1 MTSPAH
7 CKLCGEPHW
16 SYEPHKFPKDLK
28 VRKMVQQFTGKVIEG
43 KGRIVEAAVVK
54 ARKPVTI
61 PVTEEPPE
69 TLNIVSAVATQEK
82 PVTSPVLVCA
92 APDCSNQLTLPK
104 RGPRPVYCS
113 AVCRVRASRR
123 K

>member
-16 SYEPHKFPKDLK
+16 SYEPHKFQKDLK

-54 ARKPVTI
+54 AR
-61 PVTEEPPE
+61 
-69 TLNIVSAVATQEK
+69 K